1 MALFRSRTPT
11 IAVTTL
17 VVPEDGMRTILS
29 ATAFPTDEI
38 KEKRGEE
45 ETQQSQ
51 AGASSDAPKASLW
64 EIFLGLV
71 AFGIG
76 LLLALFVIETGVTF
90 QPTDGIT
97 AFALFYV
104 LALGIERLLEFV
116 GSPIEWLL
124 TLFGRNKT
132 KPKLKKELDEKV
144 RNALNAPKSTD
155 EANRAAQA
163 QADVD
168 AATKGRT
175 AGIAGFAA
183 GLGVIAA
190 DYFNADFLSAIG
202 IREVEPA
209 IALVVTGLVIAGGSK
224 QLHDLITNISKKS
237 EAQSTPAETSKSS

>member
-1 MALFRSRTPT
+1 MALFRPITPT
-11 IAVTTL
+11 IALTTL
-17 VVPEDGMRTILS
+17 VVPEEGMRTILA
-29 ATAFPTDEI
+29 ATALPEDV
-38 KEKRGEE
+38 KEKGGERE
-45 ETQQSQ
+45 AQRSQ
-51 AGASSDAPKASLW
+51 AGASPETPKASLW
-64 EIFLGLV
+64 EIFLGLA
-71 AFGIG
+71 AFGGG

-104 LALGIERLLEFV
+104 LALGVERLLEFV

-124 TLFGRNKT
+124 TLFGRKKT
-132 KPKLKKELDEKV
+132 KPDLKKELDRKV
-144 RNALNAPKSTD
+144 RNALNAPTSMD
-155 EANRAAQA
+155 EANAAAQA

-190 DYFNADFLSAIG
+190 DYFNADFLLAIG
-202 IREVEPA
+202 VREVEPA
-209 IALVVTGLVIAGGSK
+209 IALVVTGLIIAGGSK